1 VHRGTND
8 LTPRERGLAVKTSIR
23 LALTSLLVC
32 GITFAASG
40 APLPFMPKPQTA
52 SATLDAPLP
61 PAEATSGPVV
71 ETALASFTR
80 Q

>member
-1 VHRGTND
+1 MHRGTND

-40 APLPFMPKPQTA
+40 APLPFMPKPQTV
-52 SATLDAPLP
+52 SVTLDAPLP
-61 PAEATSGPVV
+61 PVEAISGPVA

>member
-1 VHRGTND
+1 M
-8 LTPRERGLAVKTSIR
+8 KTSIR

-32 GITFAASG
+32 GVTFAASG
-40 APLPFMPKPQTA
+40 APLPFMPKPQTV

-61 PAEATSGPVV
+61 PAEAGPGAQI
-71 ETALASFTR
+71 ALTTFSR